1 MDHERRGL
9 RQNAERQCHRLDAI
23 DRHRGGDHLVA
34 EHELALH
41 VGRPGELVEWNV
53 VLRVVPQLEAVV
65 DEPSEHLLSPR
76 HARERL
82 SVDVERPGEHRSN
95 SAPR

>member
-53 VLRVVPQLEAVV
+53 VLRVVPQL
-65 DEPSEHLLSPR
+65 
-76 HARERL
+76 
-82 SVDVERPGEHRSN
+82 RSRGRRAIGA
-95 SAPR
+95 SAFPAPRPRTALG